1 MIIYNPRRWRGF
13 VVLTSCR
20 GSSFFKAM
28 PLPFLAAA
36 FTLFI
41 RQFPHFFGAPDRVP
55 ITSIRTVP
63 DARPVRSAAGG
74 ECR

>member
-41 RQFPHFFGAPDRVP
+41 RQFPHFFGALNPAHHEHTYR
-55 ITSIRTVP
+55 
-63 DARPVRSAAGG
+63 A
-74 ECR
+74 